1 MLRLLDCN
9 CNNFLS
15 FKGKSLTI
23 KTKDRCFSGSKVTPR
38 FTEIFLTSL
47 IHADEGLLD
56 VFNKFKIFE
65 IQELQKNRAKIF
77 PMKFAMA
84 EGYELGCICYF
95 GVTWV
100 VLIIKITKVFPSSF
114 LQFSNIVFNRWL
126 TKETVL
132 FLFKGTFRK
141 VTFANNCKFAK
152 VFIHIYF
159 EKLYIMSFVYGI
171 SFFFLAYVTYHSIFA
186 TLLER
191 WSYNSDKGSKCVVID
206 KSKQYSV
213 GREQS
218 PRWTKKWP

>member
-15 FKGKSLTI
+15 FKGKSRTI

-65 IQELQKNRAKIF
+65 IQELKKNRAKTF
-77 PMKFAMA
+77 PMKFGMA

-114 LQFSNIVFNRWL
+114 LLFSNIVFNRWL

-152 VFIHIYF
+152 VFIHIY
-159 EKLYIMSFVYGI
+159 IMSFVYGI
-171 SFFFLAYVTYHSIFA
+171 SVFFSSIRDIPQHFCNLA
-186 TLLER
+186 
-191 WSYNSDKGSKCVVID
+191 
-206 KSKQYSV
+206 
-213 GREQS
+213 GRMKLQF
-218 PRWTKKWP
+218 RQRIKVCCYR

>member
-47 IHADEGLLD
+47 IHADEGFLD

-95 GVTWV
+95 GVT
-100 VLIIKITKVFPSSF
+100 
-114 LQFSNIVFNRWL
+114 
-126 TKETVL
+126 
-132 FLFKGTFRK
+132 
-141 VTFANNCKFAK
+141 
-152 VFIHIYF
+152 
-159 EKLYIMSFVYGI
+159 
-171 SFFFLAYVTYHSIFA
+171 
-186 TLLER
+186 
-191 WSYNSDKGSKCVVID
+191 
-206 KSKQYSV
+206 
-213 GREQS
+213 
-218 PRWTKKWP
+218 

>member
-65 IQELQKNRAKIF
+65 IQELKKNRAKTF
-77 PMKFAMA
+77 PMKFGMA

-114 LQFSNIVFNRWL
+114 LLFSNIVFNRWL

-152 VFIHIYF
+152 VFIHIY
-159 EKLYIMSFVYGI
+159 IMSFVYGI
-171 SFFFLAYVTYHSIFA
+171 SVFFLAYVAYHSIFA